1 VHGAWCTRND
11 PAKEAGV
18 SLVEKV
24 KQQAEHAV
32 GLAQQG
38 VTQGQAKFDQM
49 QAKRQSQTL
58 FRRLGE
64 AYYAQQREGGSSEA
78 VTAALVA
85 LDEYVAAQSAKDAE
99 TPAADG
105 VNADAGP
112 ADGAG
117 AVGSAS
123 GDTPASS
130 TP

>member
-1 VHGAWCTRND
+1 
-11 PAKEAGV
+11 V

-64 AYYAQQREGGSSEA
+64 AYYAQQREAGSSEA
-78 VTAALVA
+78 VTAALAA
-85 LDEYVAAQSAKDAE
+85 LDEHVAAQAAKDAD
-99 TPAADG
+99 AD
-105 VNADAGP
+105 VVSADAG
-112 ADGAG
+112 GAG
-117 AVGSAS
+117 AEGGAAETEAAS
-123 GDTPASS
+123 VDSPA
-130 TP
+130 TNTA

>member
-1 VHGAWCTRND
+1 
-11 PAKEAGV
+11 V

-85 LDEYVAAQSAKDAE
+85 LDEHVAAQSAKDAE

-112 ADGAG
+112 ADGADSVG
-117 AVGSAS
+117 AAS

>member
-1 VHGAWCTRND
+1 M
-11 PAKEAGV
+11 

-38 VTQGQAKFDQM
+38 VTQGQVKLDQM

-58 FRRLGE
+58 LRHLGE

-78 VTAALVA
+78 VMAALVA
-85 LDEYVAAQSAKDAE
+85 LDEHVAAQAAKDAGA
-99 TPAADG
+99 PAADV
-105 VNADAGP
+105 VNADAG
-112 ADGAG
+112 AAAG
-117 AVGSAS
+117 ADAAGAAGGADAAGTAS
-123 GDTPASS
+123 GDAPATS

>member
-1 VHGAWCTRND
+1 M
-11 PAKEAGV
+11 

-58 FRRLGE
+58 FRHLGE
-64 AYYAQQREGGSSEA
+64 AYYAQQREDGSSEA

-85 LDEYVAAQSAKDAE
+85 LDEHVAAQAAKDAGA
-99 TPAADG
+99 PAADV
-105 VNADAGP
+105 VNADAG
-112 ADGAG
+112 AAGGAERGRDGQRGCPGHQHPVG
-117 AVGSAS
+117 AVGSRTFQSTDQS
-123 GDTPASS
+123 G
-130 TP
+130 